1 MVASPNLCPTVTRIW
16 FLTPA
21 PYSLQ
26 LYLRSVL
33 STDSEWSFFTDN
45 LIKEWQ
51 SIYKDIK
58 SIENI
63 YVTLVFKSH
72 WESFTLNIVCLGNP
86 PGSTVWANFPIFILS
101 NIRASHRCNKS
112 WKMIRINRSIFPI
125 FATSMTN
132 TSVRQDESGKRNH
145 KRWIKWRFILWQQ
158 EIYQKIHPAFLRRE
172 S

>member
-1 MVASPNLCPTVTRIW
+1 MLTQTRCWRSLDRKLISVDTLMSGDAKRRELKIAADGDNTWQIGQIKVASYCQNKQQKDTFIITRNTW
-16 FLTPA
+16 
-21 PYSLQ
+21 YLQ
-26 LYLRSVL
+26 LA
-33 STDSEWSFFTDN
+33 
-45 LIKEWQ
+45 IP
-51 SIYKDIK
+51 
-58 SIENI
+58 
-63 YVTLVFKSH
+63 
-72 WESFTLNIVCLGNP
+72 LGP
-86 PGSTVWANFPIFILS
+86 QFGP